1 MILSSLVH
9 TDFQPYLLPNTDAW
23 ALPED
28 KALELL
34 VYLEQQGVRQI
45 YCVPPVKVENEVNA
59 FSFLKDA
66 FQYLQQQYSGN
77 ISLRLSA
84 RYRLDE
90 GFPALLEKGDLLTIG
105 GGKEL
110 LVDVSPL
117 QQPEGLS
124 EMIHAICRS
133 GYIPVL
139 MQPERSLYWGT
150 EDYLHL
156 RESGC
161 RLMLNLYSLFGY
173 NGDGALNYSRMLLR
187 KEWYT
192 YLCSGREDT
201 KVMRYGESFSIEDD
215 DDLAMKLQEIERNS
229 RLLWSATENG

>member
-23 ALPED
+23 ALPGD

-45 YCVPPVKVENEVNA
+45 YCVPPVKVENEGNA

-117 QQPEGLS
+117 QQPKGLS
-124 EMIHAICRS
+124 EMIHAIYRS

-156 RESGC
+156 RESG
-161 RLMLNLYSLFGY
+161 FGY

-187 KEWYT
+187 REWYT

>member
-23 ALPED
+23 ALPGD

-45 YCVPPVKVENEVNA
+45 YCVPPVKVENEGNA

-139 MQPERSLYWGT
+139 MQPERSLYW
-150 EDYLHL
+150 
-156 RESGC
+156 ESGC

-229 RLLWSATENG
+229 RLLWAAMENG

>member
-1 MILSSLVH
+1 
-9 TDFQPYLLPNTDAW
+9 LPG
-23 ALPED
+23 D

-34 VYLEQQGVRQI
+34 VYLKQQGVRQI
-45 YCVPPVKVENEVNA
+45 YCVPPVKVENEGNA

-117 QQPEGLS
+117 QQPKGFS

-201 KVMRYGESFSIEDD
+201 KVMRYGESFSIEEE

-229 RLLWSATENG
+229 RLLWAAMENG

>member
-23 ALPED
+23 ALPGD

-45 YCVPPVKVENEVNA
+45 YCVPPVKVENEGNA

-90 GFPALLEKGDLLTIG
+90 GFPALLEKGALLT
-105 GGKEL
+105 
-110 LVDVSPL
+110 SPL

-124 EMIHAICRS
+124 EMIHAICQS

>member
-23 ALPED
+23 ALPGD

-45 YCVPPVKVENEVNA
+45 YCVPPVKVENEGNA

-90 GFPALLEKGDLLTIG
+90 GFPALLEKGDLLAIG

-117 QQPEGLS
+117 QQPVGLYPCPDATGTFALLGNGRLS
-124 EMIHAICRS
+124 ALAGI
-133 GYIPVL
+133 G
-139 MQPERSLYWGT
+139 MQA
-150 EDYLHL
+150 DA
-156 RESGC
+156 ESIFLV
-161 RLMLNLYSLFGY
+161 RL
-173 NGDGALNYSRMLLR
+173 
-187 KEWYT
+187 
-192 YLCSGREDT
+192 
-201 KVMRYGESFSIEDD
+201 
-215 DDLAMKLQEIERNS
+215 
-229 RLLWSATENG
+229 

>member
-9 TDFQPYLLPNTDAW
+9 TDFQPYLLLNTDAW

-45 YCVPPVKVENEVNA
+45 YCVPPVKVENEGNA
-59 FSFLKDA
+59 SSFLKDA

-105 GGKEL
+105 GG
-110 LVDVSPL
+110 
-117 QQPEGLS
+117 
-124 EMIHAICRS
+124 RS
-133 GYIPVL
+133 
-139 MQPERSLYWGT
+139 YW
-150 EDYLHL
+150 
-156 RESGC
+156 
-161 RLMLNLYSLFGY
+161 
-173 NGDGALNYSRMLLR
+173 
-187 KEWYT
+187 
-192 YLCSGREDT
+192 
-201 KVMRYGESFSIEDD
+201 
-215 DDLAMKLQEIERNS
+215 
-229 RLLWSATENG
+229 

>member
-23 ALPED
+23 ALPGD

-45 YCVPPVKVENEVNA
+45 YCVPPVKVENEGNA

-105 GGKEL
+105 GWKEL

-124 EMIHAICRS
+124 EMKIGRASCR
-133 GYIPVL
+133 
-139 MQPERSLYWGT
+139 ER
-150 EDYLHL
+150 
-156 RESGC
+156 
-161 RLMLNLYSLFGY
+161 
-173 NGDGALNYSRMLLR
+173 
-187 KEWYT
+187 
-192 YLCSGREDT
+192 
-201 KVMRYGESFSIEDD
+201 V
-215 DDLAMKLQEIERNS
+215 
-229 RLLWSATENG
+229 

>member
-1 MILSSLVH
+1 MHGL
-9 TDFQPYLLPNTDAW
+9 YLGIRR
-23 ALPED
+23 
-28 KALELL
+28 LELL

-45 YCVPPVKVENEVNA
+45 YCVPPVKVENEGNA

-124 EMIHAICRS
+124 EMIHAICRFGLYPCPDATGTFALLGNGRLS
-133 GYIPVL
+133 ALAGIG
-139 MQPERSLYWGT
+139 MQA
-150 EDYLHL
+150 DA
-156 RESGC
+156 ESIFLV
-161 RLMLNLYSLFGY
+161 RL
-173 NGDGALNYSRMLLR
+173 
-187 KEWYT
+187 
-192 YLCSGREDT
+192 
-201 KVMRYGESFSIEDD
+201 
-215 DDLAMKLQEIERNS
+215 
-229 RLLWSATENG
+229 

>member
-28 KALELL
+28 KALDLL

-45 YCVPPVKVENEVNA
+45 YCVPPVKIENGGNA

-90 GFPALLEKGDLLTIG
+90 GFPALLEKGDLLAIG

-117 QQPEGLS
+117 
-124 EMIHAICRS
+124 
-133 GYIPVL
+133 
-139 MQPERSLYWGT
+139 
-150 EDYLHL
+150 
-156 RESGC
+156 
-161 RLMLNLYSLFGY
+161 
-173 NGDGALNYSRMLLR
+173 
-187 KEWYT
+187 
-192 YLCSGREDT
+192 
-201 KVMRYGESFSIEDD
+201 
-215 DDLAMKLQEIERNS
+215 
-229 RLLWSATENG
+229 